1 MDRLTR
7 MLAGLLRCL
16 AGLLGEHRRDWVHA
30 LLAETD
36 DQPTPS
42 ARLAWLGGCG
52 RASRAL
58 SRAAQSAAR
67 SPKQTLPRAPSR
79 GQLCCGAQRGHLQRG
94 HRVLKF
100 PDMP

>member
-42 ARLAWLGGCG
+42 ARLAWL
-52 RASRAL
+52 
-58 SRAAQSAAR
+58 
-67 SPKQTLPRAPSR
+67 KK
-79 GQLCCGAQRGHLQRG
+79 
-94 HRVLKF
+94 VL
-100 PDMP
+100 